1 MWLIDTNN
9 LELKNVDSPQD
20 VKYAILS
27 HTWEEEEVDFQ
38 EMRFHRDLAKGKKGF
53 GKIAATCSRAQA
65 EGIPYAWVDT
75 CCIDKTSSAALS
87 EAINSMFQWY
97 RDSFICYAYLSDL
110 SIDLLDSDKD
120 EGNTMESGFSNCRWF
135 TRGWTL
141 QELIAPKALDFYD
154 CKWRF
159 LGTKANLREEVSSI
173 TGIDVDVLEDI
184 QLLPNIPIA
193 RRMSWASKRKTTRAE
208 FIANTSREGHMAFIR
223 LQEEILRNV
232 DDLSLFAWT
241 VQTDGENGIDRPI
254 LPVTLTGGTGRAAQR
269 LNKMCCYLSVN
280 LVRATSGVVLIA
292 SPGSEQHYCIGIRG
306 VLARSPSEFAGCG
319 ELKHITNPG
328 RRTGEFSM
336 TNRGLKIKT
345 ILGSDRGLSCSFL
358 GLSCAW
364 STRDEGY
371 EVAICLMKIETR
383 YVRERAFEIYTT
395 PREHG
400 IKETPLSTI
409 YIKKDVAEKEARD
422 INNQRNAGLGFEFN
436 LPKDYKACNIL
447 AYPRRSWKASSN
459 TFRTH
464 TRGLLIA
471 YLESSLDV
479 EGWRFLVVCGREAD
493 YNPLGRHKPGEI
505 WTRICI

>member
-9 LELKNVDSPQD
+9 LELKNVDSPQA

-53 GKIAATCSRAQA
+53 DKIAATCSRAQA

-120 EGNTMESGFSNCRWF
+120 EGNTMESGLSNCRWF

-159 LGTKANLREEVSSI
+159 LGTKADLREEVSSI

-184 QLLPNIPIA
+184 QLLPIIPIA
-193 RRMSWASKRKTTRAE
+193 RRMSWASKRKTTREEDMAYCLLGI
-208 FIANTSREGHMAFIR
+208 FNVNMPMIYGEGRMAFIR

-241 VQTDGENGIDRPI
+241 VQTDGDNGIDRPI
-254 LPVTLTGGTGRAAQR
+254 LPED
-269 LNKMCCYLSVN
+269 YF
-280 LVRATSGVVLIA
+280 
-292 SPGSEQHYCIGIRG
+292 IGIRG

-336 TNRGLKIKT
+336 TNRGLKIKA
-345 ILGSDRGLSCSFL
+345 ILGTDRGLSCSFL

-383 YVRERAFEIYTT
+383 E
-395 PREHG
+395 G
-400 IKETPLSTI
+400 
-409 YIKKDVAEKEARD
+409 
-422 INNQRNAGLGFEFN
+422 G
-436 LPKDYKACNIL
+436 
-447 AYPRRSWKASSN
+447 
-459 TFRTH
+459 
-464 TRGLLIA
+464 TR
-471 YLESSLDV
+471 YQ
-479 EGWRFLVVCGREAD
+479 
-493 YNPLGRHKPGEI
+493 
-505 WTRICI
+505 